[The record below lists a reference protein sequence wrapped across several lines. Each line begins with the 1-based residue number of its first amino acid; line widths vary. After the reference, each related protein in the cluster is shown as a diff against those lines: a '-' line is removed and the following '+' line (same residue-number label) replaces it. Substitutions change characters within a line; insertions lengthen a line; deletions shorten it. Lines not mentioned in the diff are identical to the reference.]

1 MILKKL
7 ICFIVRLKF
16 QKRSTLKFVSRS
28 ESQISETQCTEI
40 CWTNYPIVKKLLGT
54 IPHSG
59 GYDVP
64 RLVVGFI
71 PAIVKNT
78 SKYQTAKLLLLFFMI
93 ALISLSLVSCKKE
106 TKVEKETLVNV
117 RVLSAEKKQ
126 IRPYIE
132 TTGTLKA
139 DEEVMVSSEV
149 DGIVKKI
156 KVEEG
161 SAVGVGTLLVEINQI
176 DYLLDKKRSDAALKQ
191 AEASLVNVKAE
202 YQRKESLYKEELI
215 TKQQF
220 DDISTRVT
228 LAEADVSRAKAALE
242 TSTEKLSRTKVY
254 SPLKGAVKEKKISVG
269 DYVRNGSP
277 LLQLIKIDPLKL
289 NFTISEQDIAGLKTG
304 QEVDFTVDSFPDKK
318 FKGKVNLLY
327 PNVEERTR
335 TLQAE
340 AIVPNANH
348 LLKPGFFTRVTI
360 YTGETREVVV
370 APLTALMYDNS
381 TISLFVVDG
390 NVAHARTLKTGG
402 KYGENMEIVEG
413 LKEKEQVVIVGQNNL
428 SEGVKVNVAR

>member
-1 MILKKL
+1 MTLKKL
-7 ICFIVRLKF
+7 ICFNV
-16 QKRSTLKFVSRS
+16 
-28 ESQISETQCTEI
+28 
-40 CWTNYPIVKKLLGT
+40 N
-54 IPHSG
+54 
-59 GYDVP
+59 
-64 RLVVGFI
+64 
-71 PAIVKNT
+71 NT
-78 SKYQTAKLLLLFFMI
+78 SRYQASKLLLLFLMI
-93 ALISLSLVSCKKE
+93 ALIITPLVSCKKE
-106 TKVEKETLVNV
+106 KKVEKETLVNV
-117 RVLSAEKKQ
+117 RVLPAEKKQ

-161 SAVGVGTLLVEINQI
+161 STVGVGTLLVEINQI

-215 TKQQF
+215 TRQQF

-228 LAEADVSRAKAALE
+228 LAEADVSRAKAVLE
-242 TSTEKLSRTKVY
+242 TSTERLSRTKVY
-254 SPLKGAVKEKKISVG
+254 SPLNGAVKEKKISVG

-289 NFTISEQDIAGLKTG
+289 NFTISEKDIAGLKTG
-304 QEVDFTVDSFPDKK
+304 QEVVFTVDSFAGKN

-340 AIVPNANH
+340 AIVPNTNH
-348 LLKPGFFTRVTI
+348 LLKPGFFARATI
-360 YTGETREVVV
+360 YKAAPRDAVV

-381 TISLFVVDG
+381 IISLFVVEG
-390 NVAHARTLKTGG
+390 NIAHARIVKTGG
-402 KYGENMEIVEG
+402 KYGEVVEIIEG
-413 LKEKEQVVIVGQNNL
+413 LKEKEQVVVVGQNNL

>member
-7 ICFIVRLKF
+7 TCF
-16 QKRSTLKFVSRS
+16 
-28 ESQISETQCTEI
+28 
-40 CWTNYPIVKKLLGT
+40 
-54 IPHSG
+54 
-59 GYDVP
+59 
-64 RLVVGFI
+64 
-71 PAIVKNT
+71 IVKNT
-78 SKYQTAKLLLLFFMI
+78 SRYQTAKLLLLLLMI
-93 ALISLSLVSCKKE
+93 ALISTPLVSCKKE
-106 TKVEKETLVNV
+106 KKVEKETSVNV
-117 RVLSAEKKQ
+117 RVLPVEKKK

-161 SAVGVGTLLVEINQI
+161 AAVIEGTLLVEINQI

-242 TSTEKLSRTKVY
+242 TSTERLSRTKVY
-254 SPLKGAVKEKKISVG
+254 SPLNGAVKEKKISVG

-289 NFTISEQDIAGLKTG
+289 NFAISEKDIAGLKTG
-304 QEVDFTVDSFPDKK
+304 QEVVFTVDSFAGKN

-340 AIVPNANH
+340 AIVPNTNH
-348 LLKPGFFTRVTI
+348 LLKPGFFARTTI
-360 YTGETREVVV
+360 YTAAPRDAVV

-381 TISLFVVDG
+381 IISLFVVEG
-390 NVAHARTLKTGG
+390 NIARARTVKTGG
-402 KYGENMEIVEG
+402 KYGEYVEIIEG
-413 LKEKEQVVIVGQNNL
+413 LKEKEQVVVVGQNNL